1 MLKIKNIET
10 WYDLIRALHGI
21 SFEIKE
27 GDIVTLLGSNGA
39 GKTTTL
45 KSIMQ
50 ILEDDD
56 QPEKGSIEILGKR
69 IDRKDTEDIVRMGI
83 SYVPEGREVFPELT
97 VLENLQMGAYT
108 RNDRKEIKKDIEE
121 VFKHFPILRER
132 QKQEAGYMSGGEQ
145 QMLAIGRALMSRPKL
160 LMLDEPSLGLSPLLT
175 KQIFNIIQEINKG
188 GVTILLVEQ
197 NVNMALKYADFA
209 FLMESGRI
217 VRADKP
223 EVLLE
228 DEDVKRFYLGIDP
241 EETTADGYRKAQSSK
256 RYRRKV
262 RFR

>member
-1 MLKIKNIET
+1 MLAVKNVET

-21 SFEIKE
+21 SFEIE
-27 GDIVTLLGSNGA
+27 QGQIVALLGSNGA

-45 KSIMQ
+45 KTIMR
-50 ILEDDD
+50 LLDDD
-56 QPEKGSIEILGKR
+56 QPEKGSIEFMGQR
-69 IDRKDTEDIVRMGI
+69 IDRMNTEEIVRLGI
-83 SYVPEGREVFPELT
+83 SYVPEGREVFSELT
-97 VLENLQMGAYT
+97 VMENIQMGAFT
-108 RNDRKEIKKDIEE
+108 RRDRKAVQDDIRT
-121 VFKHFPILRER
+121 VLRQFPILNER
-132 QKQEAGYMSGGEQ
+132 RNQQAGLLSGGEQ

-175 KQIFNIIQEINKG
+175 SEMFNVIRRINEQ

-197 NVNMALKYADFA
+197 NVNMALKYCHFA
-209 FLMESGRI
+209 FIVENGRI

-223 EVLLE
+223 EILRD
-228 DEDVKRFYLGIDP
+228 DEDVKEFYLGIAT
-241 EETTADGYRKAQSSK
+241 ETSAKGYK

>member
-1 MLKIKNIET
+1 MLSVKNIET

-27 GDIVTLLGSNGA
+27 GAIVALLGSNGA

-45 KSIMQ
+45 KTIMR
-50 ILEDDD
+50 LLDDD
-56 QPEKGSIEILGKR
+56 QPEKGTIEFMGKR
-69 IDRKDTEDIVRMGI
+69 IDRMDTEEIVRLGI

-97 VLENLQMGAYT
+97 VMENILMGSYT
-108 RNDRKEIKKDIEE
+108 RKDRRGIQEDIEA
-121 VFKHFPILRER
+121 VLKQFPILRER
-132 QKQEAGYMSGGEQ
+132 KNQEAGHLSGGEQ

-175 KQIFNIIQEINKG
+175 KEIFNIIQNINKQ

-197 NVNMALKYADFA
+197 NVNMALKYSHFA
-209 FLMESGRI
+209 YLLENGRI

-223 EVLLE
+223 EVLRE
-228 DEDVKRFYLGIDP
+228 DQDIKEFYLGIAT
-241 EETTADGYRKAQSSK
+241 EQSVKGYK